1 MKQESGTNNF
11 LKYILKNTMKRFNRT
26 RLNRKL
32 APFNAARSG
41 ETCTK
46 QEMRVEPATK
56 HQQLHDPEDTRGE
69 KGEQEY
75 STM

>member
-1 MKQESGTNNF
+1 
-11 LKYILKNTMKRFNRT
+11 MKRFNRT